1 MISSS
6 LIVKA
11 IKENLKDSKDTESLV
26 LGLISYLKKNNLLS
40 LLPNVLRKLELE
52 KQKEE
57 KSKTID
63 ITTSHSFDEDVIEKI
78 KGYISKEKG
87 DRFKVTVDESLIGGF
102 VVKGKNKILDASIK
116 RNLEFLRESLT
127 K

>member
-11 IKENLKDSKDTESLV
+11 IKENLKDSKDAESLV

-78 KGYISKEKG
+78 KGYISKEN
-87 DRFKVTVDESLIGGF
+87 RFKVAVDESLIGGF

>member
-11 IKENLKDSKDTESLV
+11 LKENLKDSKDTESLV

-57 KSKTID
+57 KSKTIN
-63 ITTSHSFDEDVIEKI
+63 ITTSHDFDEDVIEKI

-87 DRFKVTVDESLIGGF
+87 DKFKIVVDENLIGGF